1 MDRRPLTG
9 LHSAMAKRTI
19 EPGQRY
25 RDVRPGIFGRRAH
38 SEWIVEAVEMDALG
52 IAHARLINGTDL
64 TARKTLAAGVL
75 TDSSRFEE
83 V

>member
-1 MDRRPLTG
+1 
-9 LHSAMAKRTI
+9 
-19 EPGQRY
+19 
-25 RDVRPGIFGRRAH
+25 
-38 SEWIVEAVEMDALG
+38 VEAVETDALG
-52 IAHARLINGTDL
+52 IAHARLVNGTDL